1 MFLSDSYRSILVKIK
16 VKIFSPVSIQ
26 DQNLINIP
34 MHWFSVATDV
44 SGPTVFSQR
53 YGRDFVRSA
62 PKCRAIVVRA
72 NSAPRLWIRNGFL
85 LWNEMIEKKTKNSKD
100 NMALLVLSS
109 MCWKCTLV
117 LLYLIIL
124 WADGAAR
131 RKLCGWVFWSFRS
144 WTPLTGDGKRSSLVA
159 IQSDDTSRFID
170 HVMHAV
176 FL

>member
-1 MFLSDSYRSILVKIK
+1 
-16 VKIFSPVSIQ
+16 
-26 DQNLINIP
+26 
-34 MHWFSVATDV
+34 
-44 SGPTVFSQR
+44 
-53 YGRDFVRSA
+53 
-62 PKCRAIVVRA
+62 
-72 NSAPRLWIRNGFL
+72 
-85 LWNEMIEKKTKNSKD
+85 
-100 NMALLVLSS
+100 MALLVLSS

-131 RKLCGWVFWSFRS
+131 RKLCGWVFWRFRS

-176 FL
+176 FLQATPWKHDN